1 MINRHQRKIELRIRR
16 RRRGKKKFDRYDGKL
31 RLVVT
36 RSPRHIT
43 GQIVD
48 DIEGKSLVTASSM
61 EKALAAVSKEAQS
74 KVALAERIGK
84 ILGERAAKQKIESVV
99 FDRNGYAYHGRVK
112 AFADGARA
120 SGLKI

>member
-36 RSPRHIT
+36 RSARHIT

-61 EKALAAVSKEAQS
+61 EKALAAELKEAQS